1 MMLSPKT
8 HRTYKVIVTRRPEMH
23 HCSYNLR
30 CSFQDKRVHLVTI
43 RQRWHAVNLPWTN
56 ESSWKGRDRNEPS
69 EVSTMCWSCA
79 LCFRKGSLKKSGA
92 DVFAWNKWCWRLLYT
107 LYKLLCIHKYVCTP
121 QNTHT
126 QVDFCALSA
135 HKKSLAEIVAIKKSV
150 GRLLKGMNLPSTS
163 TQIATDLSDSCACV
177 PLATLSTEEDVDNVR
192 LSPRQCW
199 TRKTWL
205 TYFFWAKFNMCD
217 FPPGPDRHQFN
228 NPGVYL
234 SQNIFRKAARCEVT
248 WPETVVMV
256 PTHFNSNRPTTQT

>member
-1 MMLSPKT
+1 MMMMTTMMLSPKT

-150 GRLLKGMNLPSTS
+150 GRLLKRNEFAFYLN
-163 TQIATDLSDSCACV
+163 ADSHRPQRFMCLCSSCYFV
-177 PLATLSTEEDVDNVR
+177 YR
-192 LSPRQCW
+192 RRCW
-199 TRKTWL
+199 
-205 TYFFWAKFNMCD
+205 
-217 FPPGPDRHQFN
+217 
-228 NPGVYL
+228 
-234 SQNIFRKAARCEVT
+234 
-248 WPETVVMV
+248 
-256 PTHFNSNRPTTQT
+256 